1 MVDWA
6 TDPTRTQP
14 MIQCEYSH
22 MQGNS
27 GGNFKDYWDTI
38 YQYDKLQGGFIW
50 DWVDQSMYR
59 YTKDGRRYWGDG
71 GEYGPNP
78 GGEIEFGDGLLQPDR
93 TPNPAFY
100 EVQKVLSPI
109 QFGAFDPATGRVTVT
124 NRHDFRDLSGFDFS
138 WTLEENGVAVA
149 SGDLPPL
156 TTAAR
161 ASQTLALPLPA
172 LPRKPGAEYFV
183 TVRAK
188 AKDGA
193 VPLTPAGYVVGWEQ
207 FALAATPARRS
218 PARARSAWPKP
229 ARRSPPRPPAPP

>member
-1 MVDWA
+1 MYDDIEKMVDWA
-6 TDPTRTQP
+6 QDPTRTQP

-78 GGEIEFGDGLLQPDR
+78 GGDVEFGDGLLQPDR
-93 TPNPAFY
+93 TPNPHLY

-109 QFGAFDPATGRVTVT
+109 QFGAST
-124 NRHDFRDLSGFDFS
+124 
-138 WTLEENGVAVA
+138 
-149 SGDLPPL
+149 
-156 TTAAR
+156 
-161 ASQTLALPLPA
+161 
-172 LPRKPGAEYFV
+172 
-183 TVRAK
+183 
-188 AKDGA
+188 
-193 VPLTPAGYVVGWEQ
+193 
-207 FALAATPARRS
+207 
-218 PARARSAWPKP
+218 
-229 ARRSPPRPPAPP
+229 RPPAG

>member
-1 MVDWA
+1 
-6 TDPTRTQP
+6 
-14 MIQCEYSH
+14 
-22 MQGNS
+22 
-27 GGNFKDYWDTI
+27 
-38 YQYDKLQGGFIW
+38 
-50 DWVDQSMYR
+50 
-59 YTKDGRRYWGDG
+59 
-71 GEYGPNP
+71 
-78 GGEIEFGDGLLQPDR
+78 
-93 TPNPAFY
+93 
-100 EVQKVLSPI
+100 
-109 QFGAFDPATGRVTVT
+109 VTVT

-207 FALAATPARRS
+207 FALAATPA
-218 PARARSAWPKP
+218 PAVARSGPVNLAETGAAITASAAGATLTIDKATGLVEAYAKDGVVLAKGGQPNFFR
-229 ARRSPPRPPAPP
+229 AETDNDT